1 VLRILLLAGIIL
13 GLCTV
18 FCASTPP
25 LRVVVFAPL
34 DTDAGTLMTAEVSK
48 IPGIEVIGHRQIKL
62 LLGAQVLVTTTH
74 ERLALGRLLAADLFL
89 LVEPKRIAFA
99 WIDTQTG
106 EELFRIREDSAE
118 ALARS
123 AVALVEEGRDVA
135 AGNILRELLLSGGN
149 RAKQE
154 PAPAF
159 RQPLNI
165 GTPQSPN

>member
-1 VLRILLLAGIIL
+1 MLAGIIL

-34 DTDAGTLMTAEVSK
+34 DTDAGTLMTAEVAK
-48 IPGIEVIGHRQIKL
+48 IPGIEVIGRGQIKL
-62 LLGAQVLVTTTH
+62 LLGAQVLASTTS
-74 ERLALGRLLAADLFL
+74 ERLALGRLLAADLLL

-135 AGNILRELLLSGGN
+135 AGNILRELLRSGGN
-149 RAKQE
+149 RVKQE

-159 RQPLNI
+159 RQRPNTGPLQPSN
-165 GTPQSPN
+165 